1 MDTMSNKGQTT
12 TLAERVTIAER
23 VEVGQSSREI
33 AEELRRPLPTIR
45 KWRQKYLR
53 EGRAGLSSQMGKPAT
68 GALATA
74 PAEMKDA
81 ILELREKHPGWG
93 AQTLR
98 LEIAK
103 DNRFAGLRIP
113 SRARIAAYLK
123 EQKKVRKY
131 ERHQNLPEPKA
142 RPVQRPHQ
150 EWEMDAQG
158 VTTIVG
164 LGKVSFINVLDV
176 YSHASI
182 DSHACPNTRHPKS
195 HEYQQVLRRAFI
207 RYGLPEQVS
216 LDHDSAFY
224 DNKSASPFPSVIHL
238 WLIGLGV
245 QVRFIHKKPPLE
257 HARIERHHQTIAGQA
272 FEGQIFDDETALQ
285 QSLQARMLF
294 LNQEYPTRALD
305 GQPPFQA
312 FPQARHSSR
321 FYCLDA
327 EEQLLDMQR
336 IYDYLQSGRW
346 FRQVSSVGTFSLGGY
361 IYNATTRFAEQILEI
376 TFNGASRKLICLP
389 EKETTAFQLDIQGL
403 TKTALMGSSL
413 TLPSFTAYQLAL
425 PLAYPDTN
433 L

>member
-1 MDTMSNKGQTT
+1 
-12 TLAERVTIAER
+12 
-23 VEVGQSSREI
+23 
-33 AEELRRPLPTIR
+33 
-45 KWRQKYLR
+45 
-53 EGRAGLSSQMGKPAT
+53 
-68 GALATA
+68 
-74 PAEMKDA
+74 
-81 ILELREKHPGWG
+81 
-93 AQTLR
+93 
-98 LEIAK
+98 
-103 DNRFAGLRIP
+103 
-113 SRARIAAYLK
+113 
-123 EQKKVRKY
+123 
-131 ERHQNLPEPKA
+131 
-142 RPVQRPHQ
+142 
-150 EWEMDAQG
+150 MDAQG
-158 VTTIVG
+158 VTTIAG
-164 LGKVSFINVLDV
+164 LGEVSFINVLDV
-176 YSHASI
+176 YSHVSI

-285 QSLQARMLF
+285 RSLQARMLF

-361 IYNATTRFAEQILEI
+361 IYNATTRFADR
-376 TFNGASRKLICLP
+376 SWK
-389 EKETTAFQLDIQGL
+389 
-403 TKTALMGSSL
+403 S
-413 TLPSFTAYQLAL
+413 PSMVQRA
-425 PLAYPDTN
+425 N
-433 L
+433 